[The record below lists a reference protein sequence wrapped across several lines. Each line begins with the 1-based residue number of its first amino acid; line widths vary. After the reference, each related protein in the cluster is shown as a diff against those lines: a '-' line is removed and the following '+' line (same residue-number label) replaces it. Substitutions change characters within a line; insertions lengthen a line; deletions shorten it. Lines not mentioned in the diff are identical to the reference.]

1 MKAILIGLLASV
13 FFSLTFILNRSM
25 ELEGGSWYWS
35 ASLRFFFMVPFLL
48 LIVWLR
54 GGLADLF
61 KEMKKHPRE
70 WFIWSFFGFVVFYAP
85 ITYAAGFGPG
95 WLIAGTWQTTIVA
108 GLLLA
113 PLFYET
119 IRTTD
124 GVVRKPQKILLH
136 SLWPSVIILAGVFF
150 VQLEQSSGVSALI
163 LLGSVIPVVIAA
175 FAYPLGNR
183 KMLELVDGSIDTFQ
197 RVLGMTLMSLPWWVL
212 LAGYGFIAE
221 GLPSQSQVT
230 QSFIVALSSGIIAT
244 VLFFFATNLVR
255 HEPQKLAA
263 VEATQSG
270 SVVFAF
276 LGELLLLGGAFPS
289 IVGLFGLLT
298 IVTGMIIHS
307 FHSRGKPKHAKTT
320 AAKSV

>member
-61 KEMKKHPRE
+61 KEMKKHPSE

-124 GVVRKPQKILLH
+124 GFVRKRQKILLH

-150 VQLEQSSGVSALI
+150 VQFEQSSGVSALI

-298 IVTGMIIHS
+298 VVTGMIIHS
-307 FHSRGKPKHAKTT
+307 FHSRGEPKHTKT
-320 AAKSV
+320 ASAKSV